1 MNEISLKGIEFEK
14 PFSPQNQSSVKESG
28 FGEKLK
34 DAISNVNKLHHE
46 ADAAM
51 EQVAKG
57 ELGVHEGML
66 AISKADLSLRL
77 LVQVRTKVLDA
88 YREISRM

>member
-1 MNEISLKGIEFEK
+1 MGGIEFEK
-14 PFSPQNQSSVKESG
+14 PFNPKQSKGTCANG
-28 FGEKLK
+28 FGETLK
-34 DAISNVNKLHHE
+34 EAIADVNRLQTE
-46 ADAAM
+46 ADLAM
-51 EQVAKG
+51 ENVAKG

-77 LVQVRTKVLDA
+77 LVQVRNKVLDA

>member
-1 MNEISLKGIEFEK
+1 MNDISLQGVGLEK
-14 PFSPQNQSSVKESG
+14 SFMPQRPTQVTEAG
-28 FGEKLK
+28 FGQKLK
-34 DAISNVNKLHHE
+34 EAISDVNQLQNE
-46 ADAAM
+46 ADTAM
-51 EQVAKG
+51 ENVAKG

-77 LVQVRTKVLDA
+77 LVQVRNKVLDA

>member
-1 MNEISLKGIEFEK
+1 MNNIRIEGIGLEK
-14 PFSPQNQSSVKESG
+14 PFAPQKPTQIKENG

-34 DAISNVNKLHHE
+34 AAISDVNSLQHE
-46 ADAAM
+46 ADFAM
-51 EQVAKG
+51 ENVAKG

-77 LVQVRTKVLDA
+77 LVQVRNKVLEA

>member
-1 MNEISLKGIEFEK
+1 MNDISLKGVGFEK
-14 PFSPQNQSSVKESG
+14 SFMPQRPAQVKEAG
-28 FGEKLK
+28 FGQKLK
-34 DAISNVNKLHHE
+34 EAVSDVNKLQNE
-46 ADAAM
+46 ADTAM
-51 EQVAKG
+51 ENVAKG

-77 LVQVRTKVLDA
+77 LVQVRNKVLDA